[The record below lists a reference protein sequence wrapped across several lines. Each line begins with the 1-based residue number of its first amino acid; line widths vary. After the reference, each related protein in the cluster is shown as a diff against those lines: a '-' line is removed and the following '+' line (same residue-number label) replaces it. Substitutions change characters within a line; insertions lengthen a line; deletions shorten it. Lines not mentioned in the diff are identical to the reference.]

1 MMSAEITRCVS
12 MPRRARPG
20 RQLEVPLPGQ
30 AASAVLCLRVPWVA
44 VTGSQARPVVMTAC
58 NCRKI
63 AAAMTVWAG
72 LARACSA
79 PCWSGTGTGRC
90 RPGWRAGL
98 PRPRARRQP
107 QPGSS
112 LAGQPGP
119 AGERAGQFLPRRQTR
134 VLHQRP
140 SGREPL
146 RVTGPGHD
154 RRRAHSGQAGDRGG
168 QRSQASWS
176 TTPVIRCSAS
186 ASRALVS
193 SQSSSSNCTRSST
206 PGRCAVTPAG
216 SPRAANSPRTIRKQG
231 FCLPPRVISRRTACP
246 DLAAPSPGPGEVPAV
261 PPGDHQ
267 KPRDP
272 GSRPERLP
280 SGVQRGRPRALQQSH
295 SLGLDQSQVRLATAI
310 ARHTV
315 LVMADHLRRH
325 RRPAPPAHQHPGATT
340 SPARPA
346 APSRPGHDCADRPG
360 NRTAAHPARPARPG
374 RVLAGL
380 ETTPPGTRPLVPPSH
395 TTRPRRRNRP
405 GQLANRGCPTW
416 GGGGYRGR
424 AACTPTIAA
433 RSQG

>member
-168 QRSQASWS
+168 QRSQAELVHDAGHPLLSVGEPGLGEQ
-176 TTPVIRCSAS
+176 PVFQQQLHPLEHAGTVRSHTGRVAEGCEQPANDP
-186 ASRALVS
+186 
-193 SQSSSSNCTRSST
+193 QTRLLPAA
-206 PGRCAVTPAG
+206 PGD
-216 SPRAANSPRTIRKQG
+216 
-231 FCLPPRVISRRTACP
+231 LPPYR
-246 DLAAPSPGPGEVPAV
+246 LPGPCRAE
-261 PPGDHQ
+261 
-267 KPRDP
+267 P
-272 GSRPERLP
+272 GS
-280 SGVQRGRPRALQQSH
+280 GRSP
-295 SLGLDQSQVRLATAI
+295 
-310 ARHTV
+310 
-315 LVMADHLRRH
+315 
-325 RRPAPPAHQHPGATT
+325 RRPARRSPEAPRPRQPTGTAAERC
-340 SPARPA
+340 PARPA
-346 APSRPGHDCADRPG
+346 TRTPAIPQPRPGSVPGPACHRDRSPHRPGHGRPSAPSPPPCS
-360 NRTAAHPARPARPG
+360 TSAPA
-374 RVLAGL
+374 
-380 ETTPPGTRPLVPPSH
+380 
-395 TTRPRRRNRP
+395 PRRHHQPSPASRP
-405 GQLANRGCPTW
+405 QPTW
-416 GGGGYRGR
+416 
-424 AACTPTIAA
+424 A
-433 RSQG
+433 